1 MKIQK
6 ITVFGPACFS
16 VFILILLSFTEE
28 VSKKD
33 SEDVSSTITELSHK
47 PVALDKEVLPAKVR
61 ASSKTGATNDGK
73 PRKLVALSYNYSD
86 SEDEETRE
94 ERKAR
99 LVSMYLIGLP
109 KRLELTCMHDTSPTL
124 IIPTCTCLHRARFSA
139 LVLELGIKLL
149 LTRRSWR
156 ETVLLQVVP
165 FCWLS
170 GKRERRTILEKA
182 SKASRDG
189 GEEER
194 ERRRES
200 KNAGKKEK
208 DAAQ

>member
-99 LVSMYLIGLP
+99 LVSMYLNGLP
-109 KRLELTCMHDTSPTL
+109 KRLGLTCMHDTSPTL
-124 IIPTCTCLHRARFSA
+124 IIPTCTYLHRARFSA
-139 LVLELGIKLL
+139 LVLE
-149 LTRRSWR
+149 
-156 ETVLLQVVP
+156 
-165 FCWLS
+165 
-170 GKRERRTILEKA
+170 
-182 SKASRDG
+182 
-189 GEEER
+189 
-194 ERRRES
+194 
-200 KNAGKKEK
+200 
-208 DAAQ
+208 